1 MGGRNGR
8 KLPKL
13 DYQHAKH
20 LTMVY
25 DMRLKDKPVL
35 RYAYWSP
42 EKDEYVC
49 HGCKNEALTRSIK
62 ANCDDPNWRP
72 PGEFYKEGHILAMNL
87 PPPNG
92 QRATSDDENDENNK
106 TDQNVPQLN
115 QLVIQQ
121 DQQSSGSPGQQSP
134 GSPGQQSPGSRGS
147 EQTEQISR
155 SPREEAVS
163 PAAKLLELEAAANR
177 EWPSVSSPE
186 ASTPRPRK
194 STLNSGDERVSSV
207 P

>member
-1 MGGRNGR
+1 MGKPKPLNATDRTRLTRTKIEGRNV
-8 KLPKL
+8 LQYWDPKKGKVIQS
-13 DYQHAKH
+13 YTQIH
-20 LTMVY
+20 L
-25 DMRLKDKPVL
+25 
-35 RYAYWSP
+35 AWAAS
-42 EKDEYVC
+42 EKC
-49 HGCKNEALTRSIK
+49 NPH
-62 ANCDDPNWRP
+62 
-72 PGEFYKEGHILAMNL
+72 NL

-92 QRATSDDENDENNK
+92 QRATSDEENDENNK